1 MIKPEL
7 KAEIERDIEIC
18 QKCLDEKSSNNTS
31 VYHNIVAKYVMVDK
45 DFRVG
50 IPNYVNTIG
59 SNYFAELEVVVQKL
73 KMYLILDDIPVNYQ
87 DNVAANANVSITGEK
102 VIVKGNVGQGNETR
116 QETKKETTI
125 SLNNSS
131 GEKKSGFLTWI
142 KRLFGGQK

>member
-7 KAEIERDIEIC
+7 KAEIERDIDIC

-31 VYHNIVAKYVMVDK
+31 VYHNVVAKYVMVDK
-45 DFRVG
+45 DFCVG
-50 IPNYVNTIG
+50 IPNYVKTIG

-73 KMYLILDDIPVNYQ
+73 KMYLILDDIPIKYQ
-87 DNVAANANVSITGEK
+87 DNVATNANVSITGEK
-102 VIVKGNVGQGNETR
+102 VIVKGNVGQGNETH
-116 QETKKETTI
+116 KETTI
-125 SLNNSS
+125 SLNNSA